1 MAEFSYLLCA
11 KNYGNPRRHYKRL
24 DIFSRPLYFNDYVS
38 SDDNTT
44 FSEVPTDRDIVA
56 VPRLAALDN
65 SEDES

>member
-1 MAEFSYLLCA
+1 MCP
-11 KNYGNPRRHYKRL
+11 KNYGILVGTIK
-24 DIFSRPLYFNDYVS
+24 DKIIFSRSLYFNDYVS

-65 SEDES
+65 SDDES